1 MILARNV
8 RTFERLKRIIM
19 KGMYDKEEMLLD
31 MADFLEIGTLT
42 NQEYNDLVELME
54 EFPPAVV
61 YSTII
66 DSDGK
71 LVSNNTYLLLCKQ
84 IDRQTYKAE
93 VIEQIVTDF
102 RITGAIDREQFKYL
116 LTAIEEKYY
125 PVVEE
130 VEVDQV

>member
-1 MILARNV
+1 MILARNAK
-8 RTFERLKRIIM
+8 TFDRLKRIIM

-42 NQEYNDLVELME
+42 NQEYSDLAELME

-84 IDRQTYKAE
+84 IDRQAYKAE

-102 RITGAIDREQFKYL
+102 RITGAIDREQFKHL

>member
-130 VEVDQV
+130 VKVDQV

>member
-42 NQEYNDLVELME
+42 NQEYNDLVGLME

-71 LVSNNTYLLLCKQ
+71 LVAIILTYFFVSK
-84 IDRQTYKAE
+84 
-93 VIEQIVTDF
+93 
-102 RITGAIDREQFKYL
+102 
-116 LTAIEEKYY
+116 
-125 PVVEE
+125 
-130 VEVDQV
+130 

>member
-84 IDRQTYKAE
+84 IDRQAYKAE

>member
-1 MILARNV
+1 MILARNAK
-8 RTFERLKRIIM
+8 TFDRLKRIIM

-42 NQEYNDLVELME
+42 NQEYSDLVELME

-84 IDRQTYKAE
+84 IDRQAYKAE

>member
-1 MILARNV
+1 MILARNAK
-8 RTFERLKRIIM
+8 TFDRLKRIIM

-42 NQEYNDLVELME
+42 NQEYSDLAELME